1 MILNTETTEYGYR
14 VSARGVLRAD
24 GATAWLEALR
34 RRLDEETTTNFG
46 LVIDVRGLEWDAV
59 GAEVAIRA
67 AFTRLAEAGIRR
79 SAIVADHARPLLEL
93 RRLAQETGLYPSQR
107 YFVAS
112 PTQQCERAA
121 QRWVAEGQE
130 ETVARQGERRA
141 ELALL
146 IESLGEA
153 LLLCDA
159 NGQVLHV
166 NRAYERLVAD
176 DADSARLRREVERLA
191 RCGMTPPPGAQRT
204 ATGIEWEVSTNEG
217 SYRLRRSM
225 ADEGIFGA
233 AAAQLVAVQ
242 PVVGQPLSDDD
253 LRTRFNLTAR
263 EIVVARLLAEGQTN
277 VEIARQL
284 GISRFTA
291 RNHTERVLA
300 KLGVSNRAKVASALS
315 AA

>member
-14 VSARGVLRAD
+14 VSARGALRAD
-24 GATAWLEALR
+24 GAAEWLEALR
-34 RRLDEETTTNFG
+34 RRLSEETTSFG
-46 LVIDVRGLEWDAV
+46 LVIDARGLEWDAV

-67 AFTRLAEAGIRR
+67 AFARLAEAGIRR

-107 YFVAS
+107 YFVAA
-112 PTQQCERAA
+112 PTQPWERAA
-121 QRWVAEGQE
+121 QRWVADGAE
-130 ETVARQGERRA
+130 EHVVRQSERRA

-146 IESLGEA
+146 IEALGEA

-159 NGQVLHV
+159 HGNVLHV
-166 NRAYERLVAD
+166 NGAYERLAAGD
-176 DADSARLRREVERLA
+176 GDAARLRREVERLA
-191 RCGMTPPPGAQRT
+191 RCGTTPPPGAERT
-204 ATGIEWEVSTNEG
+204 ATGVEWQVSTAG
-217 SYRLRRSM
+217 QSYRLRRTT
-225 ADEGIFGA
+225 ADEGIFAA

-242 PVVGQPLSDDD
+242 PVLGQPLSDDD

-300 KLGVSNRAKVASALS
+300 KLGVSNRARVASAL
-315 AA
+315 AAA